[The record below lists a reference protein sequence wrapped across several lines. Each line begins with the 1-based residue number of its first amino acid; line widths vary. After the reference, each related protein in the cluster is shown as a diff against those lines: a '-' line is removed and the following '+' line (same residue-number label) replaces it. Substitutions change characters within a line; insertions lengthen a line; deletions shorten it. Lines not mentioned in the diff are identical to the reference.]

1 MKSQNKIEQDVTDL
15 IKRKEFIFA
24 KLDIKKNRTVDKIE
38 YYGKKLRT
46 IQAKIDVL
54 MIVING

>member
-54 MIVING
+54 MMF